1 MSLKS
6 FRFVFSIISADCN
19 AVKYFDM
26 KAKVKKTFFFYQ
38 QSSDPDLV
46 TEKNVYMYRAYLALK
61 KFGVVRDEIGA
72 NSPQLLQPLKTLM
85 GFIQS
90 EGNPSKRY
98 KWNWN
103 HTYLLIQNR
112 SPILNY
118 NISLKK
124 VGNRWRGWK

>member
-72 NSPQLLQPLKTLM
+72 KSPPLLQPLKTLM
-85 GFIQS
+85 GYIQS
-90 EGNPSKRY
+90 EGNSSKRY
-98 KWNWN
+98 KF
-103 HTYLLIQNR
+103 
-112 SPILNY
+112 PP
-118 NISLKK
+118 
-124 VGNRWRGWK
+124 